1 MFGSN
6 CNCLM
11 HDYPCVR
18 RSQSGLVYSTWLLS
32 LFLPRRGTVP
42 RTTLSLQL
50 YFIRYFLIVCTLR
63 LLVFPSNGLVGSAP
77 VSLHLLDFYW
87 THLVWQRRNDYE
99 FQQPSHPEHLPLRAF
114 GLRLREMK
122 PRCMASG
129 DWPARPLHAHCCT
142 GKFIPNLQQRH
153 LAPFLFQGISC
164 VISLHVLARIPW
176 LWRKLSPLIH
186 LNTSVPSI
194 SEMSG
199 GHAASARGSSLC
211 LHENRVGKQKLCVL
225 WRVAFRCDLLGWW
238 EQLAHPNIMT
248 AARFWGGWSPNRA
261 EWLKTVL
268 LKK

>member
-1 MFGSN
+1 MYHNSKMFGSN
-6 CNCLM
+6 CNSLM
-11 HDYPCVR
+11 HDYPCER
-18 RSQSGLVYSTWLLS
+18 RSQSRLVYSTWLLS
-32 LFLPRRGTVP
+32 LFLPCCGTVP
-42 RTTLSLQL
+42 RATLRSSLQR
-50 YFIRYFLIVCTLR
+50 YFIRYVLIVCTLR
-63 LLVFPSNGLVGSAP
+63 LLLYHLNGLVGSSP

-87 THLVWQRRNDYE
+87 MHLVWQRCNDYE

-153 LAPFLFQGISC
+153 LAPFLFQGISY

-199 GHAASARGSSLC
+199 GHAASVRGSSLC
-211 LHENRVGKQKLCVL
+211 LHENCVGKQKLRVL
-225 WRVAFRCDLLGWW
+225 
-238 EQLAHPNIMT
+238 
-248 AARFWGGWSPNRA
+248 
-261 EWLKTVL
+261 
-268 LKK
+268 